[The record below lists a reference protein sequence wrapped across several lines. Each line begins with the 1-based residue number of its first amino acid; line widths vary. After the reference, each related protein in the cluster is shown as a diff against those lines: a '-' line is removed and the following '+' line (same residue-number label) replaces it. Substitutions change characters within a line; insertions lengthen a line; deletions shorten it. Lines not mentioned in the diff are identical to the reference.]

1 MFKEQLF
8 IFWVNVF
15 VNVGFGRTV
24 TGVVGGLNF
33 GELSCIV
40 GHYDGTV
47 SPASIRRSFEIVF

>member
-8 IFWVNVF
+8 IFWVNLF

-24 TGVVGGLNF
+24 TGVVGDLN
-33 GELSCIV
+33 LSYII

-47 SPASIRRSFEIVF
+47 SPAPIR